1 MPSIDVYGL
10 QPSAP
15 VRIVQMT
22 AEVLGVDYNF
32 KKVDLM
38 KGENMTP
45 EFLKINPQ
53 HNIPA
58 VVDGDLCMN
67 ESRAIASYLVNK
79 YGKDDKLYPKDP
91 ETRYRVD
98 KVLYFDMGA
107 FYKAFGD
114 IVYPKMFKQAGA
126 PLPAQKEF
134 DKLDEV
140 LGWINDWV
148 SDDKFSAGT
157 TEMTLA
163 DISLMATFSTL
174 KASEAHDTSKY
185 TEIEKWF
192 TKCQALIP
200 NYEKANGEGA
210 EFFGN
215 WYKQC

>member
-15 VRIVQMT
+15 CRIVQMT
-22 AEVLGVDYNF
+22 AEVLGLEYNF

-38 KGENMTP
+38 KGENMSP

-67 ESRAIASYLVNK
+67 ESRAIAAYLVNK
-79 YGKDDKLYPKDP
+79 YGKDDKLYPKDA
-91 ETRYRVD
+91 ETRYKVD
-98 KVLYFDMGA
+98 KIMYFDMGA
-107 FYKAFGD
+107 FYKALAD
-114 IVYPKMFKQAGA
+114 ILYPKMFKQD
-126 PLPAQKEF
+126 PSTFPAQKEF

-140 LGWINDWV
+140 LGWLNDWV

-157 TEMTLA
+157 TDMTIA

-174 KASEAHDTSKY
+174 KASECHDTSKY

-192 TKCQALIP
+192 TKCKALIP

-210 EFFGN
+210 VFFGD
-215 WYKQC
+215 WYKNC